1 MTGTQGN
8 AVGVTTEKVDGRI
21 IEEGA
26 ASRGAQV
33 VRVSV
38 VGIVANL
45 LLATF
50 KATFGLIANSI
61 AIVLDAVNNLS
72 DAASSII
79 TIVGTKLAGRQPD
92 RKHPFGYGRV
102 EYLTTVIIAVI
113 VLWAGITAAT
123 ESIQRIL
130 SPELPDYGAMTL
142 VVVAVAVVAKVVL
155 GLYTRG
161 VGRRINSGSL
171 VASGT
176 DALTDSILSA
186 ATLVAALVFVFTGV
200 SLEAWLGLVIA
211 IVIIKAGVDILRE
224 VLSKIIGERVDADL
238 TRTVK
243 QTVASVNGVDGA
255 YDLLLE
261 DYGPD
266 TLWGSVHIEVPD
278 ELTANRI
285 DELTRTIES
294 KVYRE
299 CGVVLHTV
307 GIYARNEGGALATK
321 IRHDVYDIAYANDN
335 VLEVHGFYVDE
346 EAKSIRFDLVV
357 SFDAPD
363 REEVIDKVRGI
374 LKRRYPDYTFQVAL
388 DSDISTEAQGR

>member
-1 MTGTQGN
+1 MAEGHGQT
-8 AVGVTTEKVDGRI
+8 VGIATEKVDGRI

-38 VGIVANL
+38 VGIVANI

-50 KATFGLIANSI
+50 KATFGLLANSI

-79 TIVGTKLAGRQPD
+79 TIVGTKLAGKKPD

-130 SPELPDYGAMTL
+130 SPELPDYSAATL
-142 VVVAVAVVAKVVL
+142 VVVAVAVGAKVAL

-224 VLSKIIGERVDADL
+224 VLSKIIGERIDADL

-243 QTVASVNGVDGA
+243 QTVASVDGVDGA

-321 IRHDVYDIAYANDN
+321 IRHDVYDIADANDS

-357 SFDAPD
+357 SFDAAD
-363 REEVIDKVRGI
+363 REEVVGKVRDI
-374 LKRRYPDYTFQVAL
+374 LKRRYPDYAFQVAL